1 MQQKSNGV
9 FTEFKANLA
18 LIEAQNA
25 FLALK
30 KRFDELGK
38 EVKALEVVNDET

>member
-1 MQQKSNGV
+1 MQPNSNGV

-30 KRFDELGK
+30 KRFDEL
-38 EVKALEVVNDET
+38 KALRQKEIAEER